1 MRIKSKASKLISV
14 LLVAVMIVTTV
25 SVSFAETEQISD
37 VTTPAA
43 QEVDVLSASDDSSA
57 KASDANQA
65 SDVQASDVQAS
76 GTQESG
82 TDATDSTEAADSNV
96 TSTEGETEEDVIL
109 SSESDEEAVEE
120 GIALLAEQGYTI
132 KFNRNG
138 GSGTAPADITTDEDG
153 NFTFPGKGSMSRSGY
168 TFMGWGRSTTTGHC
182 DTSDGSIPKNAT
194 NYSIYE
200 PGEKGS
206 ASRDMKYYAVW
217 ARSES
222 AQYFIRLDG
231 TVPREPGDYST
242 SLYTDQIGTG
252 KTVALNTF
260 YANSNIADNGVAS
273 HLGNTPTTAEIM
285 NACNAKASSI
295 IFSDGSRYERCST
308 TGDFEKKYYVIW
320 YVVKLAGTIHVDG
333 SLLKKSLYNVTY
345 EPNAKAGEY
354 TGTVPATKQYAAGQK
369 VTVEKSNLQREGYTF
384 VGWESSIDGKTYNAG
399 SKFTMP
405 ENNVVLKAI
414 WAREGNLSYT
424 VNYLDQS
431 TGDAI
436 ADPKVVGDKHYGDE
450 VTETAI
456 DIDGYD
462 KVEPVSET
470 ITISKGENVINF
482 YYTKRTDLSYTVNY
496 LEQGTNKVL
505 ADAKTV
511 NKQTFNA
518 EITEGAIDIA
528 GYNKVDPTSKT
539 ITIGT
544 GSNVINF
551 YYTKRTDL
559 TYTVNYLEYGTN
571 KVLHDPKTVEN
582 QVLDST
588 ASESAIDIAGYNK
601 KAPTSV
607 SIKIAADRNIIN
619 FYYEKRTD
627 LEYTV
632 NYLEKG
638 TDNVLATAK
647 SVKNQTFGTTVEEE
661 AITINGYNLDS
672 AAKQSIQIG
681 TGTNVIN
688 FYYTKRTD
696 LEYTVNYLEKGT
708 NKVLAD
714 AKKVGK
720 QTFGAKVEE
729 DAITIDGY
737 TLDSDAKQSIQIGTG
752 TNVINFYYTKR
763 TDLEYTVNY
772 LEKGTNKVLADAK
785 KVGKQTF
792 GAKVEEDAI
801 TIDGYTLDSD
811 AKQSIEIGT
820 GTNVINFYY
829 KARTDLSYTVKY
841 MEKNTTTEI
850 ATALTVNNQTFGTSV
865 NVSAIDIAG
874 YNKVAPT
881 TGTINITT
889 GTNEHIFYYEKR
901 TNLSYKVKYLEV
913 GTDKVLHDEKTVS
926 GKTYLQTVSEK
937 AETITGYDVV
947 GNGTQ
952 QIVISADNN
961 ANVITFY
968 YTKKNNLSY
977 IVRYLEKDTNNV
989 LRTPDTEAGQTF
1001 GSSVT
1006 KEAPDID
1013 GYTKVAPTSVTI
1025 EIKDDNSKNE
1035 IIFYYTKRTDLS
1047 YTVNYLEQGTNAVLA
1062 DAKTV
1067 DNQTFGAKVPVS
1079 AIDINGYNKVAP
1091 TTAEIEITT
1100 GTNEYT
1106 FYYTKRT
1113 DLSYTVN
1120 YLEKDTNKVL
1130 EKAKTEG
1137 DQTFGDKIDVSAI
1150 DIEGY
1155 DKVAPTTAEIEITT
1169 GTNEHTFYYTKRTDL
1184 SYTINYY
1191 KNSVRA
1197 DSKLGDTVTV
1207 DKQTYLDEVSLDS
1220 DTINARKPSSDYY
1233 DGEVSADKIV
1243 IKVSGNNFDIVYK
1256 KKPEMS
1262 IEAAGYEG
1270 KYDGAAHSG
1279 TVTSSAEKGETVYTY
1294 YQIIGAETKKL
1305 DSAPSVTDV
1314 QRDAEGNVITL
1325 HYMVEASNDEY
1336 SAPEPA
1342 YFDIKITP
1350 LQISIFWARN
1360 INYDGL
1366 VHTFEIGT
1374 SKDQT
1379 EYGVLE
1385 GETLY
1390 HNATI
1395 SGQAAGTYDKVS
1407 DYSWCVYKSDE
1418 KTDSTV
1424 NYDIKIGALLTI
1436 SKARPDTKLSLDIDS
1451 YKGVYDGQEHERLA
1465 IFQAPAGIA
1474 ASTEIQ
1480 YSRDGK
1486 NWTTDVPSIKN
1497 VGKETCYV
1505 RAYNESFIDD
1515 EYPMKEYTLEVTPR
1529 NLTIYAEAEY
1539 MYDGHEKV
1547 LNITADDLVDTD
1559 SRDEGLAEGEFLSLE
1574 NAQIKGTE
1582 AGVYTE
1588 VSEYSAV
1595 VVKLYN
1601 KPDAD
1606 EPALMVDADAAEF
1619 ELTTDNYNIHVDGK
1633 LTITSIA
1640 ANDPAGK
1647 NAKGDS
1653 DKGSGNG
1660 TKTGDTT
1667 PVGILFGL
1675 LALAAC
1681 GGGFAAFGRRKREE

>member
-1 MRIKSKASKLISV
+1 
-14 LLVAVMIVTTV
+14 MIVTTV

-43 QEVDVLSASDDSSA
+43 QEVDVLSASDDSIA
-57 KASDANQA
+57 KASDAN
-65 SDVQASDVQAS
+65 QASDVQAS

-138 GSGTAPADITTDEDG
+138 GSVTAPADITTDEDG
-153 NFTFPGKGSMSRSGY
+153 NFTFPDKGSMTRRGY
-168 TFMGWGRSTTTGHC
+168 TFMGWGQLNNTGHC
-182 DTSDGSIPKNAT
+182 DTSGSDPMDAAH
-194 NYSIYE
+194 YSIYE
-200 PGEKGS
+200 PGDS
-206 ASRDMKYYAVW
+206 RQVSRDTTYYAVW
-217 ARSES
+217 AKSES

-231 TVPREPGDYST
+231 TVPREPGNYDT
-242 SLYTDQIGTG
+242 SLYTDAVGSG
-252 KTVALNTF
+252 KTVRLNTF
-260 YANSNIADNGVAS
+260 YANSNVADNGVYS
-273 HLGNTPTTAEIM
+273 HLGTQPTTTEIM

-295 IFSDGSRYERCST
+295 RFGDGSRYERCST
-308 TGDFEKKYYVIW
+308 AAEFESKYYVIW
-320 YVVKLAGTIHVDG
+320 YVVKVAGNIHVDG
-333 SLLKKSLYNVTY
+333 SLLKKNLYNVTY
-345 EPNAKAGEY
+345 EPNAKTGEY
-354 TGTVPATKQYAAGQK
+354 TGTVPAAKQYAAGQK

-414 WAREGNLSYT
+414 WVREGNLSYT

-627 LEYTV
+627 LSYTV
-632 NYLEKG
+632 NYLEYG
-638 TDNVLATAK
+638 TDTVLHDPKT
-647 SVKNQTFGTTVEEE
+647 VNDQTFERQVTENAIDIDGYNKYGDTVKT
-661 AITINGYNLDS
+661 ITIGAS
-672 AAKQSIQIG
+672 GQ
-681 TGTNVIN
+681 NVIN

-737 TLDSDAKQSIQIGTG
+737 NLDSASKQSIQIGTG

-792 GAKVEEDAI
+792 GATVEEEAI

-820 GTNVINFYY
+820 GKNVINFYY

-901 TNLSYKVKYLEV
+901 TDLSYKVKYLEV

-937 AETITGYDVV
+937 AKTITGYDVV

-1197 DSKLGDTVTV
+1197 DNKLGDTVTV

-1279 TVTSSAEKGETVYTY
+1279 TVTSSAVKGETVYTY
-1294 YQIIGAETKKL
+1294 YQIIGDETKKL

-1360 INYDGL
+1360 IDYDGL

-1379 EYGVLE
+1379 EDGVLE

-1424 NYDIKIGALLTI
+1424 NYDIEIGALLTI

-1515 EYPMKEYTLEVTPR
+1515 EYPMQEYTLEVTPR
-1529 NLTIYAEAEY
+1529 NLIIYAEAEY
-1539 MYDGHEKV
+1539 MFDGQEKV

-1619 ELTTDNYNIHVDGK
+1619 ELTTDNYNIQVAGK

-1653 DKGSGNG
+1653 DKGSDNG
-1660 TKTGDTT
+1660 TKTGDAT

>member
-43 QEVDVLSASDDSSA
+43 QDADNASEAEVSSTSASDDAQASDSQ
-57 KASDANQA
+57 ASDAQVSDNQA
-65 SDVQASDVQAS
+65 SDTQASD
-76 GTQESG
+76 TQEADTKNTESADVIESDVASAEG
-82 TDATDSTEAADSNV
+82 T
-96 TSTEGETEEDVIL
+96 TEEEAGV
-109 SSESDEEAVEE
+109 SEEEMAEE
-120 GIALLAEQGYTI
+120 GMMLFAEQGYTI
-132 KFNRNG
+132 KFDSNG
-138 GSGTAPADITTDEDG
+138 GDGTPPKAITTDKNG
-153 NFTFPGKGSMSRSGY
+153 NFTFPDKGSMSRSGY
-168 TFMGWGRSTTTGHC
+168 IFMGWGQDKTTGHC
-182 DTSDGSIPKNAT
+182 DTSNDNIPKTAKY
-194 NYSIYE
+194 YSIYE
-200 PGEKGS
+200 TGEKGS
-206 ASRDMKYYAVW
+206 VRHNTTYYAVW
-217 ARSES
+217 AKLES

-242 SLYTDQIGTG
+242 SLYTDQVGTG
-252 KTVALNTF
+252 KTVAKNTF
-260 YANSNIADNGVAS
+260 YANSNVADNGVAS
-273 HLGNTPTTAEIM
+273 HLGTTPTTAEIM
-285 NACNAKASSI
+285 RACNDKAGDI
-295 IFSDGSRYERCST
+295 RFSDGSRYERCSNNA
-308 TGDFEKKYYVIW
+308 DFEKKYYVIW
-320 YVVKLAGTIHVDG
+320 YVVKRAGTIHVDG

-354 TGTVPATKQYAAGQK
+354 TGTVPAAKQYAAGET
-369 VTVEKSNLQREGYTF
+369 VAVEKSNLQRDGYTF
-384 VGWESSIDGKTYNAG
+384 AGWELSIDGKIYNAG
-399 SKFTMP
+399 STFKMP
-405 ENNVVLKAI
+405 AGNVVLKAI
-414 WAREGNLSYT
+414 WERECNLSYT

-462 KVEPVSET
+462 KVKPVSET

-482 YYTKRTDLSYTVNY
+482 YYTKRTDLSYTVKY
-496 LEQGTNKVL
+496 MEKDTTNEI
-505 ADAKTV
+505 ATAKTV
-511 NKQTFNA
+511 NGQTFGA

-627 LEYTV
+627 LSYTVNYLEYGTDTVLHDPKTVNDQTFERQVTENAIDIDGYNKYGDTVKTITIGAIGQNVINFYYTKRTDLEYTV

-688 FYYTKRTD
+688 FYY
-696 LEYTVNYLEKGT
+696 
-708 NKVLAD
+708 
-714 AKKVGK
+714 
-720 QTFGAKVEE
+720 
-729 DAITIDGY
+729 
-737 TLDSDAKQSIQIGTG
+737 
-752 TNVINFYYTKR
+752 
-763 TDLEYTVNY
+763 
-772 LEKGTNKVLADAK
+772 
-785 KVGKQTF
+785 
-792 GAKVEEDAI
+792 
-801 TIDGYTLDSD
+801 
-811 AKQSIEIGT
+811 
-820 GTNVINFYY
+820 

-865 NVSAIDIAG
+865 NVSAI
-874 YNKVAPT
+874 
-881 TGTINITT
+881 
-889 GTNEHIFYYEKR
+889 
-901 TNLSYKVKYLEV
+901 
-913 GTDKVLHDEKTVS
+913 
-926 GKTYLQTVSEK
+926 
-937 AETITGYDVV
+937 
-947 GNGTQ
+947 
-952 QIVISADNN
+952 
-961 ANVITFY
+961 
-968 YTKKNNLSY
+968 
-977 IVRYLEKDTNNV
+977 
-989 LRTPDTEAGQTF
+989 
-1001 GSSVT
+1001 
-1006 KEAPDID
+1006 DID

-1062 DAKTV
+1062 AAKTV

-1079 AIDINGYNKVAP
+1079 AIDINGYN
-1091 TTAEIEITT
+1091 
-1100 GTNEYT
+1100 
-1106 FYYTKRT
+1106 
-1113 DLSYTVN
+1113 
-1120 YLEKDTNKVL
+1120 
-1130 EKAKTEG
+1130 
-1137 DQTFGDKIDVSAI
+1137 
-1150 DIEGY
+1150 
-1155 DKVAPTTAEIEITT
+1155 KVAPTTAEIEITT

-1294 YQIIGAETKKL
+1294 YQIIGDETKKL

-1379 EYGVLE
+1379 EDGVFE

-1424 NYDIKIGALLTI
+1424 NYDIEIGALLTI

-1515 EYPMKEYTLEVTPR
+1515 EYPMQEYTLEVTPR
-1529 NLTIYAEAEY
+1529 NLIIYAEAEY
-1539 MYDGHEKV
+1539 MFDGQEKV

-1619 ELTTDNYNIHVDGK
+1619 ELTTDNYNIQVAGK

-1653 DKGSGNG
+1653 DKGSDNG
-1660 TKTGDTT
+1660 TKTGDAT

>member
-1 MRIKSKASKLISV
+1 
-14 LLVAVMIVTTV
+14 
-25 SVSFAETEQISD
+25 
-37 VTTPAA
+37 
-43 QEVDVLSASDDSSA
+43 
-57 KASDANQA
+57 
-65 SDVQASDVQAS
+65 
-76 GTQESG
+76 
-82 TDATDSTEAADSNV
+82 
-96 TSTEGETEEDVIL
+96 
-109 SSESDEEAVEE
+109 
-120 GIALLAEQGYTI
+120 
-132 KFNRNG
+132 
-138 GSGTAPADITTDEDG
+138 
-153 NFTFPGKGSMSRSGY
+153 
-168 TFMGWGRSTTTGHC
+168 
-182 DTSDGSIPKNAT
+182 
-194 NYSIYE
+194 
-200 PGEKGS
+200 
-206 ASRDMKYYAVW
+206 
-217 ARSES
+217 
-222 AQYFIRLDG
+222 
-231 TVPREPGDYST
+231 
-242 SLYTDQIGTG
+242 
-252 KTVALNTF
+252 
-260 YANSNIADNGVAS
+260 
-273 HLGNTPTTAEIM
+273 
-285 NACNAKASSI
+285 
-295 IFSDGSRYERCST
+295 
-308 TGDFEKKYYVIW
+308 
-320 YVVKLAGTIHVDG
+320 
-333 SLLKKSLYNVTY
+333 
-345 EPNAKAGEY
+345 
-354 TGTVPATKQYAAGQK
+354 
-369 VTVEKSNLQREGYTF
+369 
-384 VGWESSIDGKTYNAG
+384 
-399 SKFTMP
+399 
-405 ENNVVLKAI
+405 
-414 WAREGNLSYT
+414 
-424 VNYLDQS
+424 
-431 TGDAI
+431 
-436 ADPKVVGDKHYGDE
+436 
-450 VTETAI
+450 
-456 DIDGYD
+456 
-462 KVEPVSET
+462 
-470 ITISKGENVINF
+470 
-482 YYTKRTDLSYTVNY
+482 
-496 LEQGTNKVL
+496 
-505 ADAKTV
+505 
-511 NKQTFNA
+511 
-518 EITEGAIDIA
+518 
-528 GYNKVDPTSKT
+528 
-539 ITIGT
+539 
-544 GSNVINF
+544 
-551 YYTKRTDL
+551 
-559 TYTVNYLEYGTN
+559 
-571 KVLHDPKTVEN
+571 
-582 QVLDST
+582 
-588 ASESAIDIAGYNK
+588 
-601 KAPTSV
+601 
-607 SIKIAADRNIIN
+607 
-619 FYYEKRTD
+619 
-627 LEYTV
+627 
-632 NYLEKG
+632 
-638 TDNVLATAK
+638 
-647 SVKNQTFGTTVEEE
+647 
-661 AITINGYNLDS
+661 
-672 AAKQSIQIG
+672 
-681 TGTNVIN
+681 
-688 FYYTKRTD
+688 
-696 LEYTVNYLEKGT
+696 
-708 NKVLAD
+708 
-714 AKKVGK
+714 
-720 QTFGAKVEE
+720 
-729 DAITIDGY
+729 
-737 TLDSDAKQSIQIGTG
+737 
-752 TNVINFYYTKR
+752 
-763 TDLEYTVNY
+763 
-772 LEKGTNKVLADAK
+772 
-785 KVGKQTF
+785 
-792 GAKVEEDAI
+792 
-801 TIDGYTLDSD
+801 
-811 AKQSIEIGT
+811 
-820 GTNVINFYY
+820 
-829 KARTDLSYTVKY
+829 

-865 NVSAIDIAG
+865 NVSAI
-874 YNKVAPT
+874 
-881 TGTINITT
+881 
-889 GTNEHIFYYEKR
+889 
-901 TNLSYKVKYLEV
+901 
-913 GTDKVLHDEKTVS
+913 
-926 GKTYLQTVSEK
+926 
-937 AETITGYDVV
+937 
-947 GNGTQ
+947 
-952 QIVISADNN
+952 
-961 ANVITFY
+961 
-968 YTKKNNLSY
+968 
-977 IVRYLEKDTNNV
+977 
-989 LRTPDTEAGQTF
+989 
-1001 GSSVT
+1001 
-1006 KEAPDID
+1006 DID

-1079 AIDINGYNKVAP
+1079 AIDINGYN
-1091 TTAEIEITT
+1091 
-1100 GTNEYT
+1100 
-1106 FYYTKRT
+1106 
-1113 DLSYTVN
+1113 
-1120 YLEKDTNKVL
+1120 
-1130 EKAKTEG
+1130 
-1137 DQTFGDKIDVSAI
+1137 
-1150 DIEGY
+1150 
-1155 DKVAPTTAEIEITT
+1155 KVAPTTAEIEITT

-1294 YQIIGAETKKL
+1294 YQIIGDETKKL

-1314 QRDAEGNVITL
+1314 KRDAEGNVITL

-1379 EYGVLE
+1379 EDGVFE

-1424 NYDIKIGALLTI
+1424 NYDIEIGALLTI

-1515 EYPMKEYTLEVTPR
+1515 EYPMQEYTLEVTPR
-1529 NLTIYAEAEY
+1529 NLIIYAEAEY
-1539 MYDGHEKV
+1539 MFDGQEKV

-1619 ELTTDNYNIHVDGK
+1619 ELTTDNYNIQVAGK

-1653 DKGSGNG
+1653 DKGSDNG
-1660 TKTGDTT
+1660 TKTGDAT

>member
-737 TLDSDAKQSIQIGTG
+737 TLDSDAKQSI
-752 TNVINFYYTKR
+752 
-763 TDLEYTVNY
+763 
-772 LEKGTNKVLADAK
+772 
-785 KVGKQTF
+785 
-792 GAKVEEDAI
+792 
-801 TIDGYTLDSD
+801 
-811 AKQSIEIGT
+811 EIGT

-901 TNLSYKVKYLEV
+901 TDLSYKVKYLEV

-1294 YQIIGAETKKL
+1294 YQIIGDETKKL

-1350 LQISIFWARN
+1350 LQISIFESYN
-1360 INYDGL
+1360 IDYDGL
-1366 VHTFEIGT
+1366 VYTFEIGT

-1379 EYGVLE
+1379 EDGVLE

-1619 ELTTDNYNIHVDGK
+1619 ELTTDNYNIQVAGK

>member
-696 LEYTVNYLEKGT
+696 L
-708 NKVLAD
+708 
-714 AKKVGK
+714 
-720 QTFGAKVEE
+720 
-729 DAITIDGY
+729 
-737 TLDSDAKQSIQIGTG
+737 
-752 TNVINFYYTKR
+752 
-763 TDLEYTVNY
+763 
-772 LEKGTNKVLADAK
+772 
-785 KVGKQTF
+785 
-792 GAKVEEDAI
+792 
-801 TIDGYTLDSD
+801 
-811 AKQSIEIGT
+811 
-820 GTNVINFYY
+820 
-829 KARTDLSYTVKY
+829 
-841 MEKNTTTEI
+841 
-850 ATALTVNNQTFGTSV
+850 
-865 NVSAIDIAG
+865 
-874 YNKVAPT
+874 
-881 TGTINITT
+881 
-889 GTNEHIFYYEKR
+889 
-901 TNLSYKVKYLEV
+901 
-913 GTDKVLHDEKTVS
+913 
-926 GKTYLQTVSEK
+926 
-937 AETITGYDVV
+937 
-947 GNGTQ
+947 
-952 QIVISADNN
+952 
-961 ANVITFY
+961 
-968 YTKKNNLSY
+968 
-977 IVRYLEKDTNNV
+977 
-989 LRTPDTEAGQTF
+989 
-1001 GSSVT
+1001 
-1006 KEAPDID
+1006 
-1013 GYTKVAPTSVTI
+1013 
-1025 EIKDDNSKNE
+1025 
-1035 IIFYYTKRTDLS
+1035 
-1047 YTVNYLEQGTNAVLA
+1047 
-1062 DAKTV
+1062 
-1067 DNQTFGAKVPVS
+1067 
-1079 AIDINGYNKVAP
+1079 
-1091 TTAEIEITT
+1091 
-1100 GTNEYT
+1100 
-1106 FYYTKRT
+1106 
-1113 DLSYTVN
+1113 SYTVN

-1130 EKAKTEG
+1130 EKAKKEG
-1137 DQTFGDKIDVSAI
+1137 NQTFGDKIDVSAI

-1294 YQIIGAETKKL
+1294 YQIIGDETKKL

-1379 EYGVLE
+1379 EDGVLE

-1436 SKARPDTKLSLDIDS
+1436 SKARPDTKLRLDIDS

-1529 NLTIYAEAEY
+1529 NLIIYAEAEY
-1539 MYDGHEKV
+1539 MYDGEEKV
-1547 LNITADDLVDTD
+1547 LHITADDMADMDTGNEGLVD
-1559 SRDEGLAEGEFLSLE
+1559 GEFLSLE
-1574 NAQIKGTE
+1574 NALIKGTE
-1582 AGVYTE
+1582 PGVYTK
-1588 VSEYSAV
+1588 VSEYSAEV
-1595 VVKLYN
+1595 FKMYS
-1601 KPDAD
+1601 KPAD
-1606 EPALMVDADAAEF
+1606 DEAALMVDADAAEV
-1619 ELTTDNYNIHVDGK
+1619 EVTTENYNIQVAGK
-1633 LTITSIA
+1633 LTITSLA

>member
-414 WAREGNLSYT
+414 WVREGNLSYT

-792 GAKVEEDAI
+792 GATVEEEAI

-901 TNLSYKVKYLEV
+901 TDLSYKVKYLEV

-952 QIVISADNN
+952 QIIISADNN

-1100 GTNEYT
+1100 GTNE
-1106 FYYTKRT
+1106 
-1113 DLSYTVN
+1113 
-1120 YLEKDTNKVL
+1120 
-1130 EKAKTEG
+1130 
-1137 DQTFGDKIDVSAI
+1137 
-1150 DIEGY
+1150 
-1155 DKVAPTTAEIEITT
+1155 
-1169 GTNEHTFYYTKRTDL
+1169 HTFYYTKRTDL

-1294 YQIIGAETKKL
+1294 YQIIGDETKKL

-1350 LQISIFWARN
+1350 LQISIFESYN
-1360 INYDGL
+1360 IDYDGL
-1366 VHTFEIGT
+1366 VYTFEIGT

-1379 EYGVLE
+1379 EDGVLE

-1619 ELTTDNYNIHVDGK
+1619 ELTTDNYNIQVAGK

>member
-850 ATALTVNNQTFGTSV
+850 ATALTVNNQTFG
-865 NVSAIDIAG
+865 
-874 YNKVAPT
+874 
-881 TGTINITT
+881 
-889 GTNEHIFYYEKR
+889 
-901 TNLSYKVKYLEV
+901 
-913 GTDKVLHDEKTVS
+913 
-926 GKTYLQTVSEK
+926 
-937 AETITGYDVV
+937 
-947 GNGTQ
+947 
-952 QIVISADNN
+952 
-961 ANVITFY
+961 
-968 YTKKNNLSY
+968 
-977 IVRYLEKDTNNV
+977 
-989 LRTPDTEAGQTF
+989 
-1001 GSSVT
+1001 
-1006 KEAPDID
+1006 
-1013 GYTKVAPTSVTI
+1013 
-1025 EIKDDNSKNE
+1025 
-1035 IIFYYTKRTDLS
+1035 
-1047 YTVNYLEQGTNAVLA
+1047 
-1062 DAKTV
+1062 
-1067 DNQTFGAKVPVS
+1067 AKVPVS

-1130 EKAKTEG
+1130 EKAKKEG
-1137 DQTFGDKIDVSAI
+1137 NQTFGDKIDVSAI

-1294 YQIIGAETKKL
+1294 YQIIGDETKKL

-1529 NLTIYAEAEY
+1529 NLIIYAEAEY
-1539 MYDGHEKV
+1539 MYDGEEKV
-1547 LNITADDLVDTD
+1547 LHITADDMADMDTGNEGLVD
-1559 SRDEGLAEGEFLSLE
+1559 GEFLSLE
-1574 NAQIKGTE
+1574 NALIKGTE
-1582 AGVYTE
+1582 PGVYTK
-1588 VSEYSAV
+1588 VSEYSAEV
-1595 VVKLYN
+1595 FKMYS
-1601 KPDAD
+1601 KPAD
-1606 EPALMVDADAAEF
+1606 DEAALMVDADAAEV
-1619 ELTTDNYNIHVDGK
+1619 EVTTENYNIQVAGK
-1633 LTITSIA
+1633 LTITSLA

>member
-737 TLDSDAKQSIQIGTG
+737 TLDSDAKQSI
-752 TNVINFYYTKR
+752 
-763 TDLEYTVNY
+763 
-772 LEKGTNKVLADAK
+772 
-785 KVGKQTF
+785 
-792 GAKVEEDAI
+792 
-801 TIDGYTLDSD
+801 
-811 AKQSIEIGT
+811 EIGT

-850 ATALTVNNQTFGTSV
+850 ATALTVN
-865 NVSAIDIAG
+865 
-874 YNKVAPT
+874 
-881 TGTINITT
+881 
-889 GTNEHIFYYEKR
+889 
-901 TNLSYKVKYLEV
+901 
-913 GTDKVLHDEKTVS
+913 
-926 GKTYLQTVSEK
+926 
-937 AETITGYDVV
+937 
-947 GNGTQ
+947 
-952 QIVISADNN
+952 
-961 ANVITFY
+961 
-968 YTKKNNLSY
+968 
-977 IVRYLEKDTNNV
+977 
-989 LRTPDTEAGQTF
+989 
-1001 GSSVT
+1001 
-1006 KEAPDID
+1006 
-1013 GYTKVAPTSVTI
+1013 
-1025 EIKDDNSKNE
+1025 
-1035 IIFYYTKRTDLS
+1035 
-1047 YTVNYLEQGTNAVLA
+1047 
-1062 DAKTV
+1062 
-1067 DNQTFGAKVPVS
+1067 NQTFGAKVPVS

-1130 EKAKTEG
+1130 EKAKKEG
-1137 DQTFGDKIDVSAI
+1137 NQTFGDKIDVSAI

-1197 DSKLGDTVTV
+1197 DSKLGGTVTV

-1294 YQIIGAETKKL
+1294 YQIIGDETKKL

-1379 EYGVLE
+1379 EDGVLE

-1529 NLTIYAEAEY
+1529 NLIIYAEAEY
-1539 MYDGHEKV
+1539 MYDGEEKV
-1547 LNITADDLVDTD
+1547 LHITADDMADMDTGNEGLVD
-1559 SRDEGLAEGEFLSLE
+1559 GEFLSLE
-1574 NAQIKGTE
+1574 NALIKGTE
-1582 AGVYTE
+1582 PGVYTK
-1588 VSEYSAV
+1588 VSEYSAEV
-1595 VVKLYN
+1595 FKMYS
-1601 KPDAD
+1601 KPAD
-1606 EPALMVDADAAEF
+1606 DEAALMVDADAAEV
-1619 ELTTDNYNIHVDGK
+1619 EVTTENYNIQVAGK
-1633 LTITSIA
+1633 LTITSLA

>member
-414 WAREGNLSYT
+414 WVREGNLSYT

-482 YYTKRTDLSYTVNY
+482 YYTKRTDLSYTVKY
-496 LEQGTNKVL
+496 MEKDTTNEIAK
-505 ADAKTV
+505 AKTV
-511 NKQTFNA
+511 NGQTF
-518 EITEGAIDIA
+518 GAS
-528 GYNKVDPTSKT
+528 V
-539 ITIGT
+539 
-544 GSNVINF
+544 
-551 YYTKRTDL
+551 
-559 TYTVNYLEYGTN
+559 
-571 KVLHDPKTVEN
+571 
-582 QVLDST
+582 
-588 ASESAIDIAGYNK
+588 SESAI
-601 KAPTSV
+601 
-607 SIKIAADRNIIN
+607 
-619 FYYEKRTD
+619 
-627 LEYTV
+627 
-632 NYLEKG
+632 
-638 TDNVLATAK
+638 
-647 SVKNQTFGTTVEEE
+647 
-661 AITINGYNLDS
+661 
-672 AAKQSIQIG
+672 
-681 TGTNVIN
+681 
-688 FYYTKRTD
+688 
-696 LEYTVNYLEKGT
+696 
-708 NKVLAD
+708 
-714 AKKVGK
+714 
-720 QTFGAKVEE
+720 
-729 DAITIDGY
+729 
-737 TLDSDAKQSIQIGTG
+737 
-752 TNVINFYYTKR
+752 
-763 TDLEYTVNY
+763 
-772 LEKGTNKVLADAK
+772 
-785 KVGKQTF
+785 
-792 GAKVEEDAI
+792 
-801 TIDGYTLDSD
+801 
-811 AKQSIEIGT
+811 EIPG
-820 GTNVINFYY
+820 Y
-829 KARTDLSYTVKY
+829 KA
-841 MEKNTTTEI
+841 
-850 ATALTVNNQTFGTSV
+850 
-865 NVSAIDIAG
+865 
-874 YNKVAPT
+874 VAPT
-881 TGTINITT
+881 TADITITT
-889 GTNEHIFYYEKR
+889 GTNVHIFYY
-901 TNLSYKVKYLEV
+901 
-913 GTDKVLHDEKTVS
+913 
-926 GKTYLQTVSEK
+926 Q
-937 AETITGYDVV
+937 
-947 GNGTQ
+947 
-952 QIVISADNN
+952 
-961 ANVITFY
+961 
-968 YTKKNNLSY
+968 
-977 IVRYLEKDTNNV
+977 
-989 LRTPDTEAGQTF
+989 
-1001 GSSVT
+1001 
-1006 KEAPDID
+1006 
-1013 GYTKVAPTSVTI
+1013 
-1025 EIKDDNSKNE
+1025 
-1035 IIFYYTKRTDLS
+1035 KRTDLS
-1047 YTVNYLEQGTNAVLA
+1047 YTVNYLEQGTNKVLSDARTVNGQTFGTSVSESAIEIPGYDVVGSSSQTVEITAGSNEITFYYTKKNNLTYVVRYLEKDTNAVLKSAVTVGNKTFQETVTETAPDINGYTKLDPTSVTLTISA
-1062 DAKTV
+1062 DNSENEIIFYYQKRTDLAYTVNYLEQRTNKVLSTAKTV
-1067 DNQTFGAKVPVS
+1067 NGQTFGASVTEN
-1079 AIDINGYNKVAP
+1079 AIDIEGYNKVTP
-1091 TTAEIEITT
+1091 VTETITI
-1100 GTNEYT
+1100 GTSANVIN
-1106 FYYTKRT
+1106 FYYTKRTDLSYTVKYMEKDTTNEIATAKTVNGQTFGASVTENAIDIAGYNKVGDTTKTITIAVEGNVIIFYYEKRT

-1120 YLEKDTNKVL
+1120 YLEKGTNQVLAPADKV
-1130 EKAKTEG
+1130 
-1137 DQTFGDKIDVSAI
+1137 DNQTFGASVTREAI
-1150 DIEGY
+1150 DIAGY
-1155 DKVAPTTAEIEITT
+1155 NKVAPTTKTITIAVEGNIINFYYEKRTDLSYKVRYLEAETEKALADDKGVERQTFGASVEEAAISIDGYNVVGESTKTLRISA
-1169 GTNEHTFYYTKRTDL
+1169 NIKSNVITFYYVKRNDLAYVVNYLDKDTKAPVADTKTVADQTFNASVTETAIDIDGYNKVAPVSATINISTDNSKNVINFYYEKRTDL

-1191 KNSVRA
+1191 KDSV
-1197 DSKLGDTVTV
+1197 SENNKLGSTETVGNQIFKSV
-1207 DKQTYLDEVSLDS
+1207 VSLDS
-1220 DTINARKPSSDYY
+1220 ETINARKPNSDYY
-1233 DGEVSADKIV
+1233 DGQVSPEKLTIA
-1243 IKVSGNNFDIVYK
+1243 VSGNNFNVVYV

-1279 TVTSSAEKGETVYTY
+1279 TVTSSAVKGETVYTY
-1294 YQIIGAETKKL
+1294 YQIIGDETKKL

-1360 INYDGL
+1360 IDYDGL

-1379 EYGVLE
+1379 EDGVLE

-1424 NYDIKIGALLTI
+1424 NYDIEIVALLTI

-1529 NLTIYAEAEY
+1529 NLIIYAEAEY
-1539 MYDGHEKV
+1539 MYDGEEKV
-1547 LNITADDLVDTD
+1547 LHITADDMADMDTGNEGLVD
-1559 SRDEGLAEGEFLSLE
+1559 GEFLSLE
-1574 NAQIKGTE
+1574 NALIKGTE
-1582 AGVYTE
+1582 PGVYTK
-1588 VSEYSAV
+1588 VSEYSAEV
-1595 VVKLYN
+1595 FKMYS
-1601 KPDAD
+1601 KPAD
-1606 EPALMVDADAAEF
+1606 DEAALMVDADAAEV
-1619 ELTTDNYNIHVDGK
+1619 EVTTENYNIQVAGK
-1633 LTITSIA
+1633 LTITSLA